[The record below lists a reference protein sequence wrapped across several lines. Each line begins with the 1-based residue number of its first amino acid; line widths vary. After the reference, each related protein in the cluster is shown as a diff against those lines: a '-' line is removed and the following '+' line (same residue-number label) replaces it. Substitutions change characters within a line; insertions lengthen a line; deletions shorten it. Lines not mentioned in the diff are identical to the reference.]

1 MDILNPIGI
10 LQNTGSF
17 VSYSA
22 PQVALNIFYALILSI
37 MTSLVY
43 QLTHR
48 SYSYSKNFAA
58 SLILVCLISTLV
70 IMVIG
75 NSLAR
80 AFALLGT
87 FSIIRFRTAVKD
99 SRDISFIF
107 LSLVIGMAVGTNNY
121 TIAIVGT
128 ILILLI
134 ILALDKINITGA
146 QQTKYTLSVFVK
158 DNTKGINLELFN
170 KYLKYKNL
178 ISISTRENGRLTE
191 HLFAVDFRKAI
202 DKSEF
207 IEKMSKIPNIEKVN
221 LFSTKEELEY

>member
-1 MDILNPIGI
+1 MDLLNPIGV

-17 VSYSA
+17 VNYSA
-22 PQVALNIFYALILSI
+22 AQVALNIFYALVLSTL
-37 MTSLVY
+37 MSLVY
-43 QLTHR
+43 QLTHKG
-48 SYSYSKNFAA
+48 YSYSKNFTS
-58 SLILVCLISTLV
+58 SLILVSLISTLV

-99 SRDISFIF
+99 SRDIAFIF

-121 TIAIVGT
+121 VIAIVGT

-134 ILALDKINITGA
+134 IVGLDRTNITSA
-146 QQTKYTLSVFVK
+146 QQTKYTLSVFVRDNKKKIDWKKLDKYIRNK
-158 DNTKGINLELFN
+158 D
-170 KYLKYKNL
+170 L
-178 ISISTRENGRLTE
+178 ISINTREGGKKTE
-191 HLFAVDFRKAI
+191 HLFAIDFKR
-202 DKSEF
+202 DVQSSDF
-207 IEKMSKIPNIEKVN
+207 IEEISKLPNVYKVN